1 MSRFTVAAAAISA
14 LTMMGATIAFAGVIE
29 DRQATMKSFAPAT
42 KEAMG
47 YKSGATPFDAAK
59 VKAVMKVYLDGA
71 DKMAKEFPTPPKA
84 DEKTKAAPAIW
95 TDAAG
100 FKAALATFK
109 ADVTAA
115 SNATDQASFSA
126 AFTKVTADCGS
137 CHKAY
142 RLP

>member
-1 MSRFTVAAAAISA
+1 MSRFTVAAAISA
-14 LTMMGATIAFAGVIE
+14 LTIMGATVAFAGVIE
-29 DRQATMKSFAPAT
+29 DRQATMKSFAPALKDGT
-42 KEAMG
+42 GLKNG
-47 YKSGATPFDAAK
+47 SIPFDAAK
-59 VKAVMKVYLDGA
+59 VQAAMKILLDGA
-71 DKMAKEFPTPPKA
+71 DKMPKEFPTAPKA

-109 ADVTAA
+109 TDVTAA
-115 SNATDQASFSA
+115 SNAKDQASFAA